1 LRTRS
6 REGGRRRRAGRFV
19 DAVVGEPA
27 PTALSLTRRVLQRYK
42 ADTDATIKAGFA
54 LKDDRAALLAFAEP
68 SNIPG

>member
-19 DAVVGEPA
+19 DAVVGEA
-27 PTALSLTRRVLQRYK
+27 AYLQRYK